1 MAQLKLVAS
10 KEQLEQV
17 GVEWREELQW
27 LTFEEVND
35 YDNGYLQV
43 ICAKELDFR
52 LVTEN
57 WLASES
63 WDIPKYLTK
72 RCSYD
77 KQRFSITDDMMKYLG
92 FDCTKSN
99 GDYATYINNGSRHWN
114 KDYNSDF
121 AESRGWVVIHI
132 NRDYSKTG
140 TFARIEQDGGT
151 RKVFHGSIASYEALV
166 MILAS
171 IR

>member
-1 MAQLKLVAS
+1 MEQLKLAAS

-17 GVEWREELQW
+17 GITWREEFQW

-35 YDNGYLQV
+35 YENGYLQV
-43 ICAKELDFR
+43 ICAKDLDFR

-57 WLASES
+57 WNALES

-72 RCSYD
+72 KCSYH
-77 KQRFSITDDMMKYLG
+77 KQRFVITDDMMTYLG
-92 FDCTKSN
+92 FDCAKSN
-99 GDYATYINNGSRHWN
+99 DNYATYINNGSRHWN

-121 AESRGWVVIHI
+121 AESRGRVVIHI
-132 NRDYSKTG
+132 NRDYGKTG
-140 TFARIEQDGGT
+140 TFAQIEQDGGT

-166 MILAS
+166 MTLAS

>member
-1 MAQLKLVAS
+1 MEQLKLAAS

-27 LTFEEVND
+27 LTFTKLNS
-35 YDNGYLQV
+35 YASGYLEV
-43 ICAKELDFR
+43 LCAKELDIR
-52 LVTEN
+52 LLSGVMLDTET
-57 WLASES
+57 
-63 WDIPKYLTK
+63 WDIPEEYFFEELDTK
-72 RCSYD
+72 
-77 KQRFSITDDMMKYLG
+77 FIITDEMLKYLG

-99 GDYATYINNGSRHWN
+99 DNYATYINNGSRHWN

-121 AESRGWVVIHI
+121 AESRGRVVIHI
-132 NRDYSKTG
+132 NRDYGKTG
-140 TFARIEQDGGT
+140 TFAQIEQDGGT
-151 RKVFHGSIASYEALV
+151 RKVLHGSIASYEALV